1 MDNKANNSYYEC
13 KRCFYKSYQKNDM
26 KKHLDKKNLCIRTI
40 KSYNY
45 KDEDLY
51 SLSLNRIKR
60 TNNFTCTS
68 CNKNFSNNN
77 NLKRHIEKSCTKSNS
92 NENLILQEIPSEI
105 ININS
110 ESILTENL
118 NLEILAETIDS
129 KPESIQIGNNN
140 NNINNVQNSNINS
153 NNISININI
162 TKSFDDDWDTSNID
176 INKKLVLLLT
186 NSKFTKTLENIL
198 ENEVNLNVLI
208 DNNTNNGIV
217 FNNNKYVNMNVKDIV
232 KQTMIKLHKH
242 LTEFHTDITN
252 PNIFDIDKDYLDC
265 NLKNINHKFNKFQ
278 KDEDIQNTVKDYIT
292 DIYNKKKVDTIHNYI
307 HKPGY

>member
-1 MDNKANNSYYEC
+1 
-13 KRCFYKSYQKNDM
+13 M

-51 SLSLNRIKR
+51 NLSLNRIKC
-60 TNNFTCTS
+60 TNNFNCKT

-77 NLKRHIEKSCTKSNS
+77 NLKRHIEKSCIKPNEIIESIIDEEINTEKNTEINTEINTEKNTEKNTEIICSEIS
-92 NENLILQEIPSEI
+92 NE
-105 ININS
+105 NS
-110 ESILTENL
+110 ESIKIENP
-118 NLEILAETIDS
+118 NLEILAENIDS
-129 KPESIQIGNNN
+129 KPETIQIGNNN
-140 NNINNVQNSNINS
+140 INNINSNINS

-217 FNNNKYVNMNVKDIV
+217 FNNNQYVNMNVKDIV

-242 LTEFHTDITN
+242 LTEFHTDITY
-252 PNIFDIDKDYLDC
+252 PNILDIDKDYLDC
-265 NLKNINHKFNKFQ
+265 NLKNINNKFNKFQ
-278 KDEDIQNTVKDYIT
+278 NDKDIQNTVKDYIT
-292 DIYNKKKVDTIHNYI
+292 YIYNKKKVDTIHNYI

>member
-1 MDNKANNSYYEC
+1 
-13 KRCFYKSYQKNDM
+13 M

-40 KSYNY
+40 ESYKY

-51 SLSLNRIKR
+51 DLSLIRIKNLH
-60 TNNFTCTS
+60 NNFICAK
-68 CNKNFSNNN
+68 CNKSFSNKS
-77 NLKRHIEKSCTKSNS
+77 NLTKHIEKICNISIQNNKCNS
-92 NENLILQEIPSEI
+92 NENLILQEISSHI
-105 ININS
+105 ININPK
-110 ESILTENL
+110 SIITENS
-118 NLEILAETIDS
+118 NLGILVDSLDS
-129 KPESIQIGNNN
+129 KPDAVLIG

-217 FNNNKYVNMNVKDIV
+217 FNNNQYINMNVKDIV

-242 LTEFHTDITN
+242 LMDFHSDITN
-252 PNIFDIDKDYLDC
+252 PNILDIDKNYLDC
-265 NLKNINHKFNKFQ
+265 NLKNINNKFNKFQ
-278 KDEDIQNTVKDYIT
+278 KDQDIQNTVKDYIT
-292 DIYNKKKVDTIHNYI
+292 DIYNKKKLDTIQQYI